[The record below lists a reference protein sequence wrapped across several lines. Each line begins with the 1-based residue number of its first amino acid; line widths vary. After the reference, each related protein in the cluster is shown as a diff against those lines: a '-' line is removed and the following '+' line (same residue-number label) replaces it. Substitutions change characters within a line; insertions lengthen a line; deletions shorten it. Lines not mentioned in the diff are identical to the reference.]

1 MEKWKDERAP
11 VHQYIRPF
19 DSISISTSDLIAIVM
34 FAAFRLKLE
43 LSLPLFI
50 RWRDDCPLLASY
62 ELNPRQKVVSI
73 CRGGRLHHC
82 CATDVEERAS
92 SSRGYP
98 IPSTTR

>member
-11 VHQYIRPF
+11 VHQNIRPF

-50 RWRDDCPLLASY
+50 RWRNDCPATG
-62 ELNPRQKVVSI
+62 ELRIKCETKGCVDLQ
-73 CRGGRLHHC
+73 RR
-82 CATDVEERAS
+82 
-92 SSRGYP
+92 
-98 IPSTTR
+98 